1 MLVLPFL
8 FACAKFYCVCFNRR
22 VVMRNF
28 FPGGNPQQCVG
39 VMERSITLTKK
50 YKIANAKVFDN

>member
-1 MLVLPFL
+1 
-8 FACAKFYCVCFNRR
+8 
-22 VVMRNF
+22 MRNF
-28 FPGGNPQQCVG
+28 FPGGNPQQCVD